1 MGVSRSSRIVAA
13 LAMAVLVA
21 GCGGSDGGVSSTDE
35 TVATGGPGVSPATGA
50 YSGKTSQGLPIT
62 FTVSPGGTISVVR
75 FGWRARCEDGKVHT
89 NTILLGGGRIR
100 TRAFSVHG
108 TLETG
113 GIAQVDGSF
122 DGDSASGTLSRAKGS
137 AFGTNCVAS
146 GIGWHAS
153 AGSGGSAPD
162 AGGSVAA
169 GTYSGTTSQGLPI
182 TFVVSSPGTVGRV
195 SFGWR
200 ALCEDG
206 KVHTNSILLDGG
218 PIRDRD
224 FSVQGTLE
232 TGGVAGV
239 RGRFEDG
246 TASGTLWR
254 AKGSAFGTNC
264 VAKGIGWHAL
274 VDAGGS
280 VPGAV

>member
-89 NTILLGGGRIR
+89 NTILL
-100 TRAFSVHG
+100 
-108 TLETG
+108 
-113 GIAQVDGSF
+113 
-122 DGDSASGTLSRAKGS
+122 
-137 AFGTNCVAS
+137 
-146 GIGWHAS
+146 
-153 AGSGGSAPD
+153 
-162 AGGSVAA
+162 
-169 GTYSGTTSQGLPI
+169 
-182 TFVVSSPGTVGRV
+182 
-195 SFGWR
+195 
-200 ALCEDG
+200 
-206 KVHTNSILLDGG
+206 DGG